1 MIYLDGMIRNFLD
14 YLAVEK
20 GLAHNTI
27 ISYRSDLLFYR
38 DFCKQIKINPLA
50 ENGRNGVAAYLTQM
64 KRNGLSAATATRRLS
79 SLRTFYTFLINEDIA
94 VIDPTENMEV
104 SKKPERLPRILSKS
118 EVEKLLD
125 FPVLSTAVQERDK
138 AMLELLYAT
147 GARVSEIISLTQG
160 SINLEEGYVRCTG
173 KGSKERIIPIGP
185 VAVFFVQAYLKKG
198 RLELL
203 ANKDSQLLFLNRYGK
218 GISRQSFW
226 KIIKK
231 YALINGIKK
240 TITPHTLRHSFAS
253 HLLENGADLRS
264 VQELLG
270 HSDISTTQIYTH
282 LSRSR
287 LRKIYDKAHPRA

>member
-1 MIYLDGMIRNFLD
+1 MDRMIRNFLD
-14 YLAVEK
+14 YLAIEK

-27 ISYRSDLLFYR
+27 ISYRSDLCFYR
-38 DFCKQIKINPLA
+38 DFCQKTKINPLA
-50 ENGRNGVAAYLTQM
+50 ENGRNGVAAYLSRM
-64 KRNGLSAATATRRLS
+64 KRDGLSAATAARRLS
-79 SLRTFYTFLINEDIA
+79 SLRTFYSFLINEEIT

-104 SKKPERLPRILSKS
+104 SKRTERLPRILSKI
-118 EVEKLLD
+118 EVERLLD
-125 FPVLSTAVQERDK
+125 FPVLSTAIQQRDK

-147 GARVSEIISLTQG
+147 GARVSEIINLNQG
-160 SINLEEGYVRCTG
+160 SINLEEGYVRCIG

-185 VAVFFVQAYLKKG
+185 VAIFFVRTYLKKS

-203 ANKDSQLLFLNRYGK
+203 GNRDTQLLFLNRYGK

-226 KIIKK
+226 KTIKK
-231 YALINGIKK
+231 YALVNGIKK

-282 LSRSR
+282 LTHNR
-287 LRKIYDKAHPRA
+287 LRKVYDKAHPRA